1 MVTANIGTIRRLG
14 RIFGALSAAA
24 PPLLPIGLGEWADRV
39 YSRAIAEQFLGSWRQ
54 RDALDVLPPFAS
66 EHRMSVWLVI
76 LILFASIGVFCTTWK
91 LGEWLSRRK
100 AERFAERRESWR
112 ALELPQRRDSDRV
125 EG

>member
-54 RDALDVLPPFAS
+54 RDALDVLLPVFR
-66 EHRMSVWLVI
+66 EFGMFIWLVI
-76 LILFASIGVFCTTWK
+76 ICSAIVLLLLTYYFGEMICRSMAS
-91 LGEWLSRRK
+91 
-100 AERFAERRESWR
+100 RFAERRGRWR
-112 ALELPQRRDSDRV
+112 ELEMKGPRGPDSPQT
-125 EG
+125 